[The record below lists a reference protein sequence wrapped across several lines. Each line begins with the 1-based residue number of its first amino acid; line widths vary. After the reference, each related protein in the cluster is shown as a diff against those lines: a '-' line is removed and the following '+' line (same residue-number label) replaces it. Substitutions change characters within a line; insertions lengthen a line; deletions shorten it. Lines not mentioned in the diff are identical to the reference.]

1 MTMRGRPMTVAL
13 VAVVLVLVVL
23 VVSMKYS
30 GHAQKYEK
38 LVNCF
43 YSEET
48 GDGTEQDPR
57 FPDGQDLKF
66 RAEQDRSLPDD
77 HPLMVY
83 LRKFGRLKNLPTED
97 EMKTMTDKEVNF
109 IVHSYLDN
117 TEVTCRNIRLGH
129 AGSGGYETCDDYRYR
144 PIKPCVVYDFGIRY
158 DFSFS
163 DDAAKLYGCKVY
175 AFDPSMKAD
184 THQRSANVWYYKIG
198 IGGPKHQIPKNTSSR
213 ALWEIKT
220 LSEIKA
226 MLHHDNIT
234 LDILKM
240 DIEASEWPALEAM
253 ITEGEIHK
261 VRQFLVEIH
270 FFERKFRQRLPI
282 LQKLEAAGF
291 RRFRTNMYPGIK
303 PYNNPNVFPVERR
316 CCYEM
321 GFVNENLARDSP

>member
-1 MTMRGRPMTVAL
+1 MTMRGRQMTVVL
-13 VAVVLVLVVL
+13 LAVVLVLVVL

-30 GHAQKYEK
+30 DHEHYGK
-38 LVNCF
+38 LVNCL
-43 YSEET
+43 YSERK

-77 HPLMVY
+77 HPDMVY

-97 EMKTMTDKEVNF
+97 EIKTMEDKEVNY
-109 IVHSYLDN
+109 ILHSYLDN
-117 TEVTCRNIRLGH
+117 TEVKCRNIRLGH

-144 PIKPCVVYDFGIRY
+144 PIKPCVVYDFGIRN

-163 DDAAKLYGCKVY
+163 DDAAKLYGCQVY
-175 AFDPSMKAD
+175 AFDPRMKAD
-184 THQRSANVWYYKIG
+184 THQRSDNVWFYKIG
-198 IGGPKHQIPKNTSSR
+198 IGGSQHQIPKNTGSR
-213 ALWEIKT
+213 ASWEIKT

-240 DIEASEWPALEAM
+240 DIEASEWPALQDM
-253 ITEGEIHK
+253 IATGEINK
-261 VRQFLVEIH
+261 VRQLLIEIH
-270 FFERKFRQRLPI
+270 FFELEFRKGLTIF
-282 LQKLEAAGF
+282 QKLEAADF
-291 RRFRTNMYPGIK
+291 RRFRTHMYPGK
-303 PYNNPNVFPVERR
+303 GPYNDPDVFPVERR

-321 GFVNENLARDSP
+321 GFVNENLARDYS